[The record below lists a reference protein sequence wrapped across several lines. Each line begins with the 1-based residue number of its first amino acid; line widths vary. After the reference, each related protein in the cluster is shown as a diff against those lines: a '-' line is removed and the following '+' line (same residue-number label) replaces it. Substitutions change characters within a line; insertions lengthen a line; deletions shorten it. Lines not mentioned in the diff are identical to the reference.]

1 MNTETG
7 YCILEEW
14 QAKEIL
20 QHLYRRHKSVRKL
33 AELLHVSKSTLHR
46 CLRGQQSI
54 SLALRARLCEV
65 LSEEELIQILKGREL
80 LKRYGLVDSEG
91 RLNKAVTLALLDAM
105 MQDNRVKEEVLGFL
119 LKYYK
124 KKLQE
129 MLVEVLPRIE
139 LRRTPEVR

>member
-1 MNTETG
+1 M
-7 YCILEEW
+7 
-14 QAKEIL
+14 
-20 QHLYRRHKSVRKL
+20 HH
-33 AELLHVSKSTLHR
+33 

-54 SLALRARLCEV
+54 PLALRARLCEV